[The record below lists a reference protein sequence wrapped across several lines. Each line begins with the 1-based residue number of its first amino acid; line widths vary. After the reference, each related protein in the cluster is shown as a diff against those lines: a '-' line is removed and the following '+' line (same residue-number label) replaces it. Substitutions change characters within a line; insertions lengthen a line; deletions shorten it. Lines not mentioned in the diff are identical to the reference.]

1 MVNHHRRREVNAAL
15 PAGVVKPLGLVVWRG
30 ENSDIFHQPIL
41 NQLGFFDIAG
51 VRFTVFLIKFGD
63 FLLAKLHP
71 FRVLDVVKFDFQLIL
86 IAFNMLGRNVRI
98 L

>member
-15 PAGVVKPLGLVVWRG
+15 PAGVVKSFGFVVWRS
-30 ENSDIFHQPIL
+30 ENRDIFHQPIL
-41 NQLGFFDIAG
+41 NQLGFFDVAEIQFA
-51 VRFTVFLIKFGD
+51 VFLIKFSD
-63 FLLAKLHP
+63 FLLAKFHP

-86 IAFNMLGRNVRI
+86 IALDMFGRNVRI